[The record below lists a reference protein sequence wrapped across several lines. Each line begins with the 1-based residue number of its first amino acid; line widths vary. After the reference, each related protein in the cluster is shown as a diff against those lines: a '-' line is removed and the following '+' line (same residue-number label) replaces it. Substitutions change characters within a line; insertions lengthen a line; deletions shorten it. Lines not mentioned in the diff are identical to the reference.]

1 MDKTFEDNKSNVR
14 DAMETIPL
22 ESWRREA
29 MTQEKKAHQ
38 SQIVADE
45 LQEQQEELVH
55 IINIIN
61 QLKTSKRF

>member
-1 MDKTFEDNKSNVR
+1 
-14 DAMETIPL
+14 METIPP

-29 MTQEKKAHQ
+29 MTQEKKVHQ

-45 LQEQQEELVH
+45 LQEQQEESVH

-61 QLKTSKRF
+61 LLKTSKRF

>member
-14 DAMETIPL
+14 DARETITI

-29 MTQEKKAHQ
+29 MAQEKKAHQ

-55 IINIIN
+55 IIIN